1 MSSPSDATASAP
13 TVLTVESVS
22 KHYGKFQVLKDCSF
36 TVSHGETV
44 VIIGPSGSGKTS
56 LLRCLNFLEVPSAG
70 TITLK
75 GEILG
80 GTWQTSAQG
89 SPRWVPLSEKEL
101 ARQRRRIGFVF
112 QRFNLFAHLTALDN
126 VAIGLHRVKK
136 LPKNQARDQ
145 ALRQLERVSMVEHAH
160 KRPHKLSGGQQ
171 QRVAIARSLTMQ
183 PDLMLFDEPTSAL
196 DPELVQEVLEVMK
209 DLSRQGMT
217 MVVVTHEM
225 AFARQVANQVL
236 FMDGGC
242 ILERGSPE
250 VVFNTPQVD
259 RTQKFL
265 SRLLV

>member
-1 MSSPSDATASAP
+1 MSSPSDAITPAP

-36 TVSHGETV
+36 TVNHGEAV
-44 VIIGPSGSGKTS
+44 VIIGPSGSGKTT
-56 LLRCLNFLEVPSAG
+56 LLRCLNFLEEPSSG

-75 GEILG
+75 GETLG
-80 GTWQTSAQG
+80 GSWQSSAQG
-89 SPRWVPLSEKEL
+89 PPRWVPLAEKDL

-126 VAIGLHRVKK
+126 VAIGLHKVKK

-145 ALRQLERVSMVEHAH
+145 AMRQLERVSMAEHAH

-171 QRVAIARSLTMQ
+171 QRVAIARSLAMQ

-196 DPELVQEVLEVMK
+196 DPELVKEVLEVMK
-209 DLSRQGMT
+209 ELSRQGMT

-242 ILERGSPE
+242 ILERGNPE
-250 VVFNTPQVD
+250 AVFNTPQVD

-265 SRLLV
+265 SQLLV